1 MNYQK
6 IIDDIREKLPFGDPY
21 LAMAIGLA
29 HVDETPDGQSDHKA
43 DHPDENIET
52 NCHELWFSS
61 CGWKGWLNSF
71 STIVLCSGGL

>member
-52 NCHELWFSS
+52 NCHEL
-61 CGWKGWLNSF
+61 
-71 STIVLCSGGL
+71 